1 MKNLSDL
8 TAVLDKLTPLEQQQ
22 VEAAK
27 SSYMLHVAMVTSEY
41 IQQKEELENFELL
54 TDPEDAISQ
63 QTLALIRKQVTE
75 MEMKVSQLACELEN
89 HFNISA

>member
-1 MKNLSDL
+1 MKLTDLSAAL
-8 TAVLDKLTPLEQQQ
+8 ANLTPLERTQI
-22 VEAAK
+22 EAAK
-27 SSYMLHVAMVTSEY
+27 SSYMLHVAIVTSEY
-41 IQQKEELENFELL
+41 IKQKEELENFELF

-63 QTLALIRKQVTE
+63 QTLVLIRKQVAE

>member
-1 MKNLSDL
+1 MKNLTNL
-8 TAVLDKLTPLEQQQ
+8 TAALENLTPLERQQ

-27 SSYMLHVAMVTSEY
+27 SSYMLHVAMVTAEY

-63 QTLALIRKQVTE
+63 QTLVLIRKQVTE